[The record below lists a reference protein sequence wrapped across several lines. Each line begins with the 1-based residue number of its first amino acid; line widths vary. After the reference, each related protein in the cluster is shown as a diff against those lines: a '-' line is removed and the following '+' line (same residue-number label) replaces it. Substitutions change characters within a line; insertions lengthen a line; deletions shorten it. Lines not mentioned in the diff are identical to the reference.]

1 VSNHFLPYI
10 INFNVILINHFLPEN
25 YPYGTPKALLPRREP
40 IAATAAVTSTSGG
53 GGGGNGSVGGK
64 H

>member
-1 VSNHFLPYI
+1 
-10 INFNVILINHFLPEN
+10 LPEN

-40 IAATAAVTSTSGG
+40 IAATAAATSIS
-53 GGGGNGSVGGK
+53 GGGNGSGGGK